1 MKILKS
7 VILTMALLLSTALSA
22 QTITSVHGTLS
33 DDMGPLM
40 GATVC
45 EMDANGRIIESAVT
59 DLNGNFTMKVRN
71 TKDKIRF
78 SYVGLKTVTLPINKT
93 TYVLKMQ
100 SATKLKEVT
109 VTSKKRMQGN
119 TLPIPQREISYATQT
134 INMKEFEG
142 LGITSVDEALQ
153 GRIAG
158 LDIVGVSGD
167 LGKGSTMRLRGA
179 SSISSLTDSNP
190 LIVVDGN
197 IREVNLDNFDMQGAN
212 DEKFAELLNINP
224 EDIASITVLK
234 DAAATAVY
242 GSQGGNGVI
251 ELTTK
256 RGVRGKPKV
265 TYSLKLTG
273 TYQPKGYDLL
283 SGDDYTMMLKESYFN
298 PKQDDNASNM
308 KRIPEINYPTATD
321 GFSDWR
327 QYRDNT
333 DWRDAVTQWGLRQN
347 HYATI
352 SGGGEKASF
361 RIGAGYDHE
370 TGTII
375 EQKMNR
381 FSTRV
386 NLDYNVSN
394 RIRVSTNFS
403 LTYSKYNDNYDG
415 LLSIA
420 LRKMPNMSIYQIDPV
435 TGGYTDTYF
444 NMRKLSDAEIQARG
458 GTDVFANDQRGLKN
472 PVASAHLAKKTRTG
486 YDMNP
491 ELIINYNLLGL
502 DDEHWQLNWRGSVYM
517 NINNQYN
524 DSFYPQELE
533 SKNWED
539 QVNRSETYSS
549 KSVSFNTK
557 QTLTLIPA
565 FPNKDHA
572 LMMMGRFELTSGS
585 GSSQSTSGYG
595 LPSTNGAIVSP
606 SAGGMIS
613 GMSSGYNPWRSMYY
627 TFSTHYA
634 YKGRYVA
641 DFTLRADGT
650 TKFGP
655 SNRWGYFPSVSLKW
669 IVSDE
674 PWMQKLKPTLSM
686 LAVRPSWG
694 RVGNQPNQNYL
705 YTSKYTSADKYID
718 MAAMKPDNIRLA
730 DLRWQLVT
738 SYNMGIDLGFMDGR
752 LNLTIEGYQQ
762 TTTDMLMGGFRIP
775 SSSGFATVPYHNNG
789 KMRNTGWEF
798 HINTN
803 RMIKIGKFS
812 MDMNANFGNNRNE
825 ILEMDEYIL
834 ENKNTTYDYKN
845 RTVLTRVQL
854 HNPFGAIY
862 GFKYKGVY
870 QYNYN
875 TVKKAV
881 EGMTKEQIY
890 AWWDNFVAEG
900 KTAPVAVGADGRVI
914 LEGNNVPKRMMYDYR
929 SDDTGHDGTF
939 PGFNGGDA
947 IYEDLNHDG
956 QINALDIT
964 YLGSSLP
971 KLTGGF
977 GFSFNY
983 GQWRLSTQF
992 TYRVGNKII
1001 NLARLDAEAMI
1012 SNNNQSQAVNY
1023 RWRQEGDITPI
1034 PRAMYGSESNYN
1046 TLVSDRFV
1054 EDGTYLRM
1062 SYAQLNYSVNKKH
1075 LKWIGLSRLSFYA
1088 SINNPFV
1095 LTKYSGVDPD
1105 INFGGES
1112 PATDGAQTP
1121 RSRSYTLGITVDF

>member
-7 VILTMALLLSTALSA
+7 VIMTIALLLSTTLSA
-22 QTITSVHGTLS
+22 QNITSVHGTLS

-45 EMDANGRIIESAVT
+45 EIDATGRIIESALT
-59 DLNGNFTMKVRN
+59 DLNGNFTMKIRN

-78 SYVGLKTVTLPINKT
+78 SYVGLETVTMPINKT
-93 TYVLKMQ
+93 TYVLMMK
-100 SATKLKEVT
+100 SKTKLKEVT
-109 VTSKKRMQGN
+109 VTSKRRMQGN
-119 TLPIPQREISYATQT
+119 SLPIPQREISYATQT
-134 INMKEFEG
+134 ISMKEFEG

-158 LDIVGVSGD
+158 LDIIGNSGN
-167 LGKGSTMRLRGA
+167 LGSGSTMRLRGA
-179 SSISSLTDSNP
+179 SSISTLTDANP

-197 IREVNLDNFDMQGAN
+197 IREVNLDNFDMAGAN

-256 RGVRGKPKV
+256 RGVRGAPKV

-273 TYQPKGYDLL
+273 TYQPEGYDLL
-283 SGDDYTMMLKESYFN
+283 NGDDYTMMLKEAYFN
-298 PKQDDNASNM
+298 PRQNDNASN
-308 KRIPEINYPTATD
+308 KYAIPEINYVDDPSILA
-321 GFSDWR
+321 DWR
-327 QYRDNT
+327 QYRANT

-352 SGGGEKASF
+352 TGGGEKASF

-375 EQKMNR
+375 QQKMNR

-386 NLDYNVSN
+386 NLDYNVSQ

-403 LTYSKYNDNYDG
+403 LTYSKYDDNSDD
-415 LLSIA
+415 LLAIA
-420 LRKMPNMSIYQIDPV
+420 LKKMPNMSIYQIDPE
-435 TGGYTDTYF
+435 TGLETDKYYNMPQSGTYIG
-444 NMRKLSDAEIQARG
+444 SE
-458 GTDVFANDQRGLKN
+458 VFKNDQRTYVN
-472 PVASAHLAKKTRTG
+472 PVASAYLAKKQRRV

-491 ELIINYNLLGL
+491 ELILNYQLLGL
-502 DDEHWQLNWRGSVYM
+502 DDEHWQLNWRSSVYM
-517 NINNQYN
+517 NISNHYN
-524 DSFYPQELE
+524 DSFYPQELVT
-533 SKNWED
+533 KRWED
-539 QVNRSETYSS
+539 KVNTSASSSS

-565 FPNKDHA
+565 FANKDHSV
-572 LMMMGRFELTSGS
+572 MMMGRFELTSGS
-585 GSSQSTSGYG
+585 SSSQSTDGYG
-595 LPSTNGAIVSP
+595 LPSTNGVIVSP
-606 SAGGMIS
+606 SAGGIIN
-613 GMSSGYNPWRSMYY
+613 GMSSGYSQWRSMYY
-627 TFSTHYA
+627 TFSAHYA

-641 DFTLRADGT
+641 DFTVRADGT

-655 SNRWGYFPSVSLKW
+655 GNRWGYFPSVSLKW

-686 LAVRPSWG
+686 FAIRPSWG
-694 RVGNQPNQNYL
+694 RVGNQPGQNYL
-705 YTSKYTSADKYID
+705 FTSKYGTTDRYID
-718 MAAMKPDNIRLA
+718 MSAMKPLNIRLT
-730 DLRWQLVT
+730 DLKWQLVS
-738 SYNMGIDLGFMDGR
+738 SYNFGIDLGFMDGR
-752 LNLTIEGYQQ
+752 LNLTIEGYQS
-762 TTTDMLMGGFRIP
+762 TTSDMLMGSFRIP
-775 SSSGFATVPYHNNG
+775 SNTGFATVPYHNNG

-803 RMIKIGKFS
+803 RMIKAGKFS

-834 ENKNTTYDYKN
+834 ENKNSKYGYANGETL
-845 RTVLTRVQL
+845 RRVQL

-870 QYNYN
+870 QYNYLTIKN
-875 TVKKAV
+875 TVQEMV
-881 EGMTKEQIY
+881 EAGATKDDIQ
-890 AWWDNFVAEG
+890 AWWREWSATG
-900 KTAPVAVGADGRVI
+900 KTAPVAVSADGNII

-929 SDDTGHDGTF
+929 SDNTGHDGSF

-947 IYEDLNHDG
+947 IDEDLNHDG

-1001 NLARLDAEAMI
+1001 NKARLNAEAMTG
-1012 SNNNQSQAVNY
+1012 NDNQSQAVNY
-1023 RWRQEGDITPI
+1023 RWRQEGDVTPI
-1034 PRAMYGSESNYN
+1034 PRAMYGSNSNYN
-1046 TLVSDRFV
+1046 TLISDRFV
-1054 EDGTYLRM
+1054 EDGSYLRM
-1062 SYAQLNYSVNKKH
+1062 SYAQLNYSINKKH
-1075 LKWIGLSRLSFYA
+1075 LTWIGLNRLSFYA
-1088 SINNPFV
+1088 SVNNPFV

-1105 INFGGES
+1105 IAFGGED
-1112 PATDGAQTP
+1112 PAIDWMQTP
-1121 RSRSYTLGITVDF
+1121 RSRSYTLGVTVDF